1 MKKIL
6 FSLSL
11 AIVSLFAVSQVDVR
25 ASIKGNVTDSSGPVS
40 GAEVVVVYTPTGS
53 TDRALTNADGAFI
66 VNNLAPG
73 GPYTVTVKK
82 AGYADASAD
91 DVFTKFSETSN
102 VNVFMAAEFE
112 EVVVSAQALESTIR
126 FGNGT
131 VFGED
136 VIDGL
141 PSADRGIQDIA
152 SLDPR
157 VAVGSSEDFFSLSVM
172 GSNPR
177 TNDITVDGVSV
188 NDAFGLNDSGQPTLR
203 NSFSIETVKQ
213 LSVDVVPFD
222 ASRGGFTTGSV
233 NAVTKSGTNEL
244 EGDFYVYNRD
254 EGMVGSDAFGNEPG
268 NFTEDTLGFS
278 LGGPI
283 VKDKLF
289 FYANFESFEQV
300 YPSFYGPV
308 GSGAER
314 EALYV
319 TQALIDRVRNFTLDN
334 FGFDIGTY
342 DSEQNNKSENT
353 FLKLNYLINDNHEAE
368 MSYIDTS
375 SNLVKVRGNPP
386 FGFALDS
393 QWYDDKQ
400 TLEVLTTKLFSD
412 WSDKLSTQVTFSTR
426 TQRNDQDPVRGDDF
440 PSVAIVIADGEG
452 NCPATNSN
460 CTNPFRTIWGSSRAG
475 QYETLRFGQDQF
487 RFMNDILADSTQ
499 FTFKGFYA
507 AAANHDVTFG
517 FESSEEDILNSFR
530 ICGGGCYG
538 FSGVDGYEAG
548 TPIFYR
554 LEGAPGGE
562 LAGDAADWALQK
574 SSMYI
579 QDSWTVNDK
588 LNVLIGYRI
597 DNTETDSAPR
607 ANADYLA
614 RTGYRTDVAIDDTV
628 TAGRF
633 GFDYDATDAF
643 FDSFLEGKTYDWLPV
658 ESVTIRGG
666 YGRFVGRLPNVWISN
681 SFSNDGG
688 YAKARFDGLSFSGA
702 PIDGVIF
709 DPNANDQSR
718 ATRLTSSTGGDVN
731 SLDPDFGLPVSD
743 RFALAFDFGLADNA
757 FFGIE
762 YNKDSVD
769 RAFAYIDPDL
779 EGNAAGT
786 LPDGRT
792 YYNNR
797 EGDLHTT
804 FTDLGETSSLSYKF
818 SKSMLDD
825 KLKIY
830 LAYSDSDA
838 EDVFAAGSSTQGSN
852 YGKYPTYNNQFYPN
866 WGTKPSLWGA
876 SERMVGTLDYT
887 AEFFGADNPTRF
899 YVYWKRE
906 SGRRY
911 SYTYDT
917 NPIGD
922 GYRDGTDLWYVPTGP
937 NDPLVSFSDD
947 TGAAFYAYVDEFLSD
962 YKGQIAPANGFQAP
976 WTTRYD
982 LKITQEIALPDTPV
996 IGDAKAE
1003 LFLDI
1008 YNFGNLLDDENGR
1021 IYDVGYG
1028 GTTENLDGV
1037 YDEASGTWTY
1047 SNFDDGHI
1055 RYRNG
1060 SRFISAYKAMLGF
1073 KLSF

>member
-6 FSLSL
+6 LTLSL
-11 AIVSLFAVSQVDVR
+11 ALVSLFAVSQVDVR
-25 ASIKGNVTDSSGPVS
+25 SAIKGYVTDASGPVA
-40 GAEVVVVYTPTGS
+40 GADVVVVYTPNGS
-53 TDRALTNADGAFI
+53 TDRVVTNASGGFVI
-66 VNNLAPG
+66 NNLAPG
-73 GPYTVTVKK
+73 GPYTVTVTK
-82 AGYADASAD
+82 AGYADAKAM
-91 DVFTKFSETSN
+91 DVFTKFSETSS
-102 VNVFMAAEFE
+102 VDVFLAAEFE

-141 PSADRGIQDIA
+141 PSSDRGIQDIA

-157 VAVGSSEDFFSLSVM
+157 VAVGQAEDFFSLSVM

-177 TNDITVDGVSV
+177 TNDITIDGVSV

-233 NAVTKSGTNEL
+233 NAVTKSGTNEF
-244 EGDFYVYNRD
+244 EGDFYVYSRD
-254 EGMVGSDAFGNEPG
+254 EAMVGSDAFGNDPDV
-268 NFTEDTLGFS
+268 FVEDTLGFS

-283 VKDKLF
+283 IQDRAF
-289 FYANFESFEQV
+289 FYFNYESFEQT
-300 YPSFYGPV
+300 YPAFYGPA
-308 GSGAER
+308 GSGATR
-314 EALYV
+314 EAYFV
-319 TQALIDRVRNFTLDN
+319 TQALVDRVRNSALN
-334 FGFDIGTY
+334 LYGFDIGNYNT
-342 DSEQNNKSENT
+342 EQNNQSENT
-353 FLKLNYLINDNHEAE
+353 FVKLNVLLNDNHEAE
-368 MSYIDTS
+368 LSYIDTT

-400 TLEVLTTKLFSD
+400 ALEVLTTKLFST
-412 WSDKLSTQVTFSTR
+412 WSDKLSTQMTYSTR
-426 TQRNDQDPVRGDDF
+426 SQTDNQDPFRGDDF
-440 PSVAIVIADGEG
+440 PSVSIVINNGDGTCVG
-452 NCPATNSN
+452 SSN
-460 CTNPFRTIWGSSRAG
+460 CTNPFRTIWGSARSG

-487 RFMNDILADSTQ
+487 RYNNEIIVDSTQ
-499 FTFKGFYA
+499 FSFKGFYA
-507 AAANHDVTFG
+507 ASADHDISFG
-517 FESSEEDILNSFR
+517 YESSEEDIMNSFR
-530 ICGGGCYG
+530 VCGGGCYG
-538 FSGVDGYEAG
+538 FSGIDAFEAG
-548 TPIFYR
+548 TPIYYL
-554 LEGAPGGE
+554 LEGGVGGVIG
-562 LAGDAADWALQK
+562 GDAVNWVLEK
-574 SSMYI
+574 SSMFL
-579 QDSWTVNDK
+579 QDEWRVNDK
-588 LNVLIGYRI
+588 LNVLIGYRV
-597 DNTETDSAPR
+597 DWTESDSAPN

-614 RTGYRTDVAIDDTV
+614 ATGYRTDVRVDDEV

-643 FDSFLEGKTYDWLPV
+643 FDGFLNGVTYDWLPI
-658 ESVTIRGG
+658 ESVTLRGG
-666 YGRFVGRLPNVWISN
+666 YGRFVGRLPNVWVSN

-688 YAKARFDGLSFSGA
+688 INKAEFEAFTFDGT

-718 ATRLTSSTGGDVN
+718 ADRLTASAGGDVN

-743 RFALAFDFGLADNA
+743 RAALAVDFALEDGAFL
-757 FFGIE
+757 GIE
-762 YNKDSVD
+762 FNKDSVD
-769 RAFAYIDPDL
+769 RAFAYIDPAL
-779 EGNAAGT
+779 EGNVAGT

-792 YYNNR
+792 YYNNS

-804 FTDLGETSSLSYKF
+804 FTDLGETWSKSVKY

-825 KLKIY
+825 KLKLY
-830 LAYSDSDA
+830 LAYSDTRA

-852 YGKYPTYNNQFYPN
+852 YGKYATCNNQFHPN
-866 WGTKPSLWGA
+866 LCTKPSLWGA
-876 SERMVGTLDYT
+876 STRYVGTLDYT
-887 AEFFGADNPTRF
+887 ADIFGADNPTRF
-899 YVYWKRE
+899 YLYWLRE

-911 SYTYDT
+911 SYTYDS
-917 NPIGD
+917 NIIGD
-922 GYRDGTDLWYVPTGP
+922 GYRDERDLWYVPTGP

-947 TGAAFYAYVDEFLSD
+947 TGDAFYAYVDRYLSK
-962 YKGQIAPANGFQAP
+962 YKGQVAPANAFESP
-976 WTTRYD
+976 WKTRMD
-982 LKITQEIALPDTPV
+982 LKITQEIALPDTPY

-1021 IYDVGYG
+1021 IYDAGYLG
-1028 GTTENLDGV
+1028 VTKSLDV
-1037 YDEASGTWTY
+1037 VVNADNTYTY
-1047 SNFDDGHI
+1047 SNFDDGHL

-1060 SRFISAYKAMLGF
+1060 SRFVSVWKAMIGF